1 MIAAPSTVTSCPS
14 LCRFRAPLYYV
25 EAIADEFIQFKRMHY
40 QVSRGSRI
48 LLLNY
53 PLSSEEAAEHLADQV
68 NRSVKG
74 GAKYY

>member
-1 MIAAPSTVTSCPS
+1 
-14 LCRFRAPLYYV
+14 V

-40 QVSRGSRI
+40 QVSRGSI
-48 LLLNY
+48 GSCYSN
-53 PLSSEEAAEHLADQV
+53 PFSSEEAAEHLADQV